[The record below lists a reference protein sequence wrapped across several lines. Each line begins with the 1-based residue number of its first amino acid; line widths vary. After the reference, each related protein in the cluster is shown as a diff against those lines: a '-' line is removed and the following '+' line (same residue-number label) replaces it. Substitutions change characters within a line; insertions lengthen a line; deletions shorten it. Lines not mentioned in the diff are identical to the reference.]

1 MVQRCEL
8 VGVDV
13 CEAMRDDGTINLQWI
28 NEAMAQRPGFDAG
41 PYVDTTDDRCDRW
54 YIDPID
60 SDTWDRR
67 GSGYR
72 LLRIAKAAI
81 DDPGRDYT
89 ED

>member
-1 MVQRCEL
+1 MPRHHTFAEHK
-8 VGVDV
+8 GYIIS
-13 CEAMRDDGTINLQWI
+13 RGS
-28 NEAMAQRPGFDAG
+28 
-41 PYVDTTDDRCDRW
+41 YVDATDDRCDRW

-67 GSGYR
+67 GRGYR

-81 DDPGRDYT
+81 DDPGHDYT

>member
-1 MVQRCEL
+1 MPRHRTFTVHRGY
-8 VGVDV
+8 VISRGS
-13 CEAMRDDGTINLQWI
+13 
-28 NEAMAQRPGFDAG
+28 
-41 PYVDTTDDRCDRW
+41 YVDTTDDRCDRW

-81 DDPGRDYT
+81 DDRTGRDYT